1 MQSLDQTNSATKPIM
16 LSKYRIYRL
25 LVLFCCV
32 NVDICFRHKLGCLL
46 RFDIMLR
53 LRAGHKS
60 SIAEVVLNQS
70 DLILPSVNT
79 PQTLASDNILSNR
92 WPRILL
98 GLQWCSPKVKQNTR
112 IKIKHLLFEKW
123 DSSQRVWVLAA
134 RNMTVSRVLWCQAK
148 YPGIQVTELPD

>member
-1 MQSLDQTNSATKPIM
+1 MSRKTNILPFTTSTHQVLVFRCDSISRKDLCQSVSDHESINHQVIPSSHAVIKSCRSVYQTNSATKPITS
-16 LSKYRIYRL
+16 SKYRIYRL
-25 LVLFCCV
+25 LVLFYCV

-79 PQTLASDNILSNR
+79 PQTLASDNILGNR
-92 WPRILL
+92 WPRI
-98 GLQWCSPKVKQNTR
+98 VR
-112 IKIKHLLFEKW
+112 
-123 DSSQRVWVLAA
+123 SSV
-134 RNMTVSRVLWCQAK
+134 M
-148 YPGIQVTELPD
+148 